1 MSKKLPTLQS
11 LEQRI
16 IALEQ
21 HQKAQ
26 SLFPNEKKLYT
37 VKELI
42 EGLKNVGLEEDITG
56 IRYYEAQFVLK
67 KNMDYSD
74 SITNDR
80 IYFQSA
86 ISRIEE
92 FHATREFYQKMLSKK
107 PEDQDYPNEGY
118 TMSNLLKEFS
128 KRTGNTVNQSTFLYM
143 RDVDKIFDAD
153 EMFGSRLTLY
163 KPSCIDKMIHWVHS
177 NGAPLK
183 KNAAVSGNL
192 YDQNEVID
200 ILREKYSVVITQP
213 QLMNFKNGQTQM
225 KKGKKY
231 RYEPILNGDDWIRTD
246 RIYFKESTLQ
256 KIADHKKGIKRNF
269 SSSKKGV
276 ELA

>member
-1 MSKKLPTLQS
+1 
-11 LEQRI
+11 
-16 IALEQ
+16 
-21 HQKAQ
+21 
-26 SLFPNEKKLYT
+26 
-37 VKELI
+37 
-42 EGLKNVGLEEDITG
+42 
-56 IRYYEAQFVLK
+56 
-67 KNMDYSD
+67 
-74 SITNDR
+74 
-80 IYFQSA
+80 
-86 ISRIEE
+86 
-92 FHATREFYQKMLSKK
+92 
-107 PEDQDYPNEGY
+107 
-118 TMSNLLKEFS
+118 
-128 KRTGNTVNQSTFLYM
+128 
-143 RDVDKIFDAD
+143 
-153 EMFGSRLTLY
+153 
-163 KPSCIDKMIHWVHS
+163 MIHWVHS